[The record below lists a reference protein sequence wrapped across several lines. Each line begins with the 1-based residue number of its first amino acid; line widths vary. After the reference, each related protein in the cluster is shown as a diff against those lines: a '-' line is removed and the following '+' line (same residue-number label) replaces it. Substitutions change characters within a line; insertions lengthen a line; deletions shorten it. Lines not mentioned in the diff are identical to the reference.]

1 MTAEGYAT
9 IHPIVLAAGRSERMG
24 RSKLLLDFDG
34 KKAITLVVEACITSC
49 LGTPVIVLGHDA
61 DRLRPELPPVGVN
74 VVVNEHYNLGM
85 TSSLKCGLEAL
96 PANTTAFMIF
106 PADFP
111 LVTGADLRALAT
123 AFVGRASPEKRIFIP
138 VHKSRRGHPV
148 LVDACLKPEFL
159 AVPEENS
166 AREVILASGDRIQHV
181 EVAHRGIFHDLD
193 IRRDYD
199 EALREYRKA
208 HTNVHKDAPKSPET
222 VG

>member
-1 MTAEGYAT
+1 MT

-24 RSKLLLDFDG
+24 RPKLLLDFDG

-49 LGTPVIVLGHDA
+49 LGAPVIVLGHEA
-61 DRLRPELPPVGVN
+61 DRIKPELPPVGVN

-96 PANTTAFMIF
+96 PANTTAFIIF

-123 AFVGRASPEKRIFIP
+123 AFVNRPSLEKRIFIP
-138 VHKSRRGHPV
+138 SVKSRGGHPV
-148 LVDACLKPEFL
+148 LVDAYLKPDFAAL
-159 AVPEENS
+159 SEEKS
-166 AREVILASGDRIQHV
+166 AREVIFLTSDRIQHV
-181 EVAHRGIFHDLD
+181 EVANRGIFADLD
-193 IRRDYD
+193 VRKDYD